1 MIDSYE
7 QELGEL
13 RTLAHEFD
21 RSTREVLGRVR
32 EARGHLAA
40 PQPLIAF
47 VHIPKTAGSTA
58 LNMLGGAFTKQ
69 ALTDAGNIYRSLDK
83 VERKLGGP
91 GGGEAWSRRGKRV
104 MAGHVP
110 YAIFHEHL
118 PPGTRYMTFL
128 REPVDR
134 VLSHY
139 YRHVH
144 NPKAKGDLAARVKRY
159 RDEGTAPAS
168 SLEEALVDMRMV
180 QLRNLCTRF
189 LCGHPSSTDEL
200 PDGALAEAKAN
211 LREFLV
217 VGIQE
222 RFEESIVLLQRRL
235 GIGLLPYWNRH
246 VSVGR
251 PGVSEISAEQRALI
265 EEENRLDIELYEFAT
280 ELFEEAVRAEGV
292 TFARDVEQLQG
303 LAVVANEEA
312 VLEAQAWLEGKLPPG
327 SVKLTN
333 SLRDEGVAA
342 GFHVA
347 VLKNARTRVEH
358 ARRGPEQSPAQP
370 A

>member
-7 QELGEL
+7 EELGEL

-32 EARGHLAA
+32 EARSHLGA
-40 PQPLIAF
+40 PDPPIAF

-58 LNMLGGAFTKQ
+58 LNMLGRAYQK
-69 ALTDAGNIYRSLDK
+69 DAMADAKNFITGPEK
-83 VERKLGGP
+83 VVNKLRT
-91 GGGEAWSRRGKRV
+91 AQDSWSRRGVRLV
-104 MAGHVP
+104 AGHVP
-110 YAIFHEHL
+110 YSIFHQYL
-118 PPGTRYMTFL
+118 APGTRYMTFL

-139 YRHVH
+139 YRHIH
-144 NPKAKGDLAARVKRY
+144 NPDARDDLAARVKRY
-159 RDEGTAPAS
+159 RDDGTAPAA
-168 SLEEALVDMRMV
+168 SLEEALVDMRMI

-189 LCGHPSSTDEL
+189 LCGHPSPTDEL
-200 PDGALAEAKAN
+200 PEGSLAEAKAN
-211 LREFLV
+211 LREFIF

-251 PGVSEISAEQRALI
+251 PGVDEIPAEQRSLI
-265 EEENRLDIELYEFAT
+265 EAENRLDIELYEFAT
-280 ELFEEAVRAEGV
+280 EVFEEAVRAEGE
-292 TFARDVEQLQG
+292 TFSRDVESLQA
-303 LAVVANEEA
+303 LAVDANEEA
-312 VLEAQAWLEGKLPPG
+312 VQKAQEWLEGKLPPG

-333 SLRDEGVAA
+333 ELRGEGIEA
-342 GFHVA
+342 GFHAA

-358 ARRGPEQSPAQP
+358 ARRGPGRSPAQP